1 MEDAWQL
8 VMALSWEAY
17 RVGSLPIGAVVVD
30 VEGRVVSSARS
41 RRHEDVPVIGQLSG
55 TRIAHAE
62 VNALAQ
68 LPVSGRYGEHTV
80 CVNVEPCCLCMGAVW
95 QTGIGSVRYGWR
107 DRYGG
112 AASCMTVANPQ
123 VLCRPLSV
131 HGPAGGL
138 VEALTGLLLAC
149 HYRYLRPGLDHV
161 TRPWQQAQPDIFAA
175 AADPRVA
182 TVLSRAVASGLSVE
196 GLVTALEPVTG
207 LRLRRTEGSAPLD
220 WV

>member
-8 VMALSWEAY
+8 VMALCWEAY

-149 HYRYLRPGLDHV
+149 HYRYLRPASTTSPGRGSRRSR
-161 TRPWQQAQPDIFAA
+161 TSSPP
-175 AADPRVA
+175 PRTPGWRRSSA
-182 TVLSRAVASGLSVE
+182 ERLPPASASRASS
-196 GLVTALEPVTG
+196 PPSS
-207 LRLRRTEGSAPLD
+207 R
-220 WV
+220 